1 MYMDV
6 KYVYLKNYMD
16 RSEYIMAHISMISQ
30 EFVDKYNLKDKVHN
44 GYTFARVTKGI
55 YILPQTGQIA
65 YDALVQH
72 LEPYGY
78 HTSNNTP
85 GLWTNDSRPI
95 NFNLLVD
102 DFSVKYSGK

>member
-1 MYMDV
+1 
-6 KYVYLKNYMD
+6 
-16 RSEYIMAHISMISQ
+16 MISQ

-78 HTSNNTP
+78 HTSNKSP
-85 GLWTNDSRPI
+85 LIWAHDSHPI
-95 NFNLLVD
+95 NITLVVGY
-102 DFSVKYSGK
+102 FGVNYLVK